1 MKNLFTLLTVFTLS
15 TYSFAVELNY
25 KWKANSAYTYGATIT
40 DNISTSMMGMNVQEK
55 YLTTVDFV
63 LAISSVDMEGTAT
76 GTLYLVN
83 FNVKDSKGLTVA
95 SLLNLPKNA
104 VKSEVKVDR
113 KGNFTFLKK
122 LQLITTP
129 TSNALV
135 YANVN
140 ENGGSAGAEVDGER
154 VEVYAEFD
162 PKTGKMKAGYSA
174 TTISKPKKVE
184 VKEDEQSDEIDIIP
198 YDLLQFLILPDGDV
212 KMNDKIEVRAGM
224 YTVNEVIKTL
234 TATQAVIGQK
244 ISTDK
249 NADMFEGS
257 AKGESEEGS
266 FDMGTFGGTDGMDL
280 DAEDQAA
287 ISMTNSMAPTMN
299 GELVS
304 IFDVANGQF
313 INSKG
318 VITSTIDTMGVKMTC
333 TTNFDFRKK

>member
-1 MKNLFTLLTVFTLS
+1 MKNLFTLLTIFTLS

-25 KWKANSAYTYGATIT
+25 KWKANSAYTYGAMIT

-83 FNVKDSKGLTVA
+83 FNVKDSKGMTVA

-104 VKSEVKVDR
+104 VKSEVKVDK

-135 YANVN
+135 YANVS
-140 ENGGSAGAEVDGER
+140 ENGASAGAEVDGEK

-174 TTISKPKKVE
+174 TTISKPKKVD

-212 KMNDKIEVRAGM
+212 KMNDKIEVRAGL
-224 YTVNEVIKTL
+224 YTVNEHVKTL
-234 TATQAVIGQK
+234 TATQAIIGQK
-244 ISTDK
+244 ITTDK

-280 DAEDQAA
+280 DTEDQAA
-287 ISMTNSMAPTMN
+287 LATTNSMAPTIN

-304 IFDVANGQF
+304 TFDVANGQF

>member
-1 MKNLFTLLTVFTLS
+1 MKNLFTLLTVFSLS
-15 TYSFAVELNY
+15 TYSFAVELSY

-83 FNVKDSKGLTVA
+83 FNVKDSKGMTVA

-104 VKSEVKVDR
+104 VKSEVKVDK

-304 IFDVANGQF
+304 TFDVANGQF

>member
-1 MKNLFTLLTVFTLS
+1 MKNLFTLLTVFSLS
-15 TYSFAVELNY
+15 TYSFAVELSY

-104 VKSEVKVDR
+104 VKSEVKVDK

-280 DAEDQAA
+280 DTQDQAA
-287 ISMTNSMAPTMN
+287 LATTNSMTPTIN

-304 IFDVANGQF
+304 TFDVANGQF
-313 INSKG
+313 VNSKG

>member
-15 TYSFAVELNY
+15 TYSFAAELNY

-63 LAISSVDMEGTAT
+63 LAISSVDVEGTAT

-104 VKSEVKVDR
+104 VKSEVKVDK

-135 YANVN
+135 YANVS
-140 ENGGSAGAEVDGER
+140 ENGVSAGAEVDGEK

-174 TTISKPKKVE
+174 TTISKPKKVD

-224 YTVNEVIKTL
+224 YTVNEVVKTL

-266 FDMGTFGGTDGMDL
+266 FDMGTFGGTNGMDL
-280 DAEDQAA
+280 DTEDQAA
-287 ISMTNSMAPTMN
+287 LATTNSMAPTIN

-304 IFDVANGQF
+304 TFDVANGQF

>member
-1 MKNLFTLLTVFTLS
+1 MKNLFTLLTIFTLS

-63 LAISSVDMEGTAT
+63 LAISSVDMEGTAS

-83 FNVKDSKGLTVA
+83 FNVKDSKGMTVA

-135 YANVN
+135 YANVS
-140 ENGGSAGAEVDGER
+140 ENGASAGTEVDGEK

-174 TTISKPKKVE
+174 TTISKPKKID

-224 YTVNEVIKTL
+224 YTVNEVVKTL
-234 TATQAVIGQK
+234 TATQAIIGQK
-244 ISTDK
+244 ITTDK

-280 DAEDQAA
+280 DTEDQAA
-287 ISMTNSMAPTMN
+287 LATTNSMAPTIN

-304 IFDVANGQF
+304 TFDVANGQF

>member
-1 MKNLFTLLTVFTLS
+1 MKSIFTIVTISLCVFQ
-15 TYSFAVELNY
+15 SFAVELNY
-25 KWKANSAYTYGATIT
+25 NWKANSAYTYGATIT

-63 LAISSVDMEGTAT
+63 LTISSVDAEGTAT

-83 FNVKDSKGLTVA
+83 FNVKDSKGISLA

-113 KGNFTFLKK
+113 KGNFTFLRK
-122 LQLITTP
+122 LQLVTTT

-140 ENGGSAGAEVDGER
+140 ENGGMAGAEVDGEK

-162 PKTGKMKAGYSA
+162 PKTGKMKAGYSV
-174 TTISKPKKVE
+174 TTIAKPKKVE

-212 KMNDKIEVRAGM
+212 KLNDKIEVRAGM
-224 YTVNEVIKTL
+224 YTVNEVVKTL

-257 AKGESEEGS
+257 AKGETEDGGMEIGS
-266 FDMGTFGGTDGMDL
+266 FGGTDGMDL
-280 DAEDQAA
+280 DTEDQAA
-287 ISMTNSMAPTMN
+287 ITTVNSMSPTMN

-304 IFDVANGQF
+304 TFDVANGQF

-318 VITSTIDTMGVKMTC
+318 VITSTIDAMGVKMTC

>member
-1 MKNLFTLLTVFTLS
+1 
-15 TYSFAVELNY
+15 
-25 KWKANSAYTYGATIT
+25 
-40 DNISTSMMGMNVQEK
+40 
-55 YLTTVDFV
+55 
-63 LAISSVDMEGTAT
+63 
-76 GTLYLVN
+76 
-83 FNVKDSKGLTVA
+83 
-95 SLLNLPKNA
+95 

-113 KGNFTFLKK
+113 KGNFTFLRK
-122 LQLITTP
+122 LQLVTTP

-140 ENGGSAGAEVDGER
+140 ENGGSAGAEVDGEK

-174 TTISKPKKVE
+174 TTISKPKKIE

-212 KMNDKIEVRAGM
+212 KMNDKIEVRAGL
-224 YTVNEVIKTL
+224 YTVNVVIKTL

-304 IFDVANGQF
+304 TFDVANGQF

-318 VITSTIDTMGVKMTC
+318 VITSTIDAMGVKMTC

>member
-25 KWKANSAYTYGATIT
+25 KWKVNSAYTYGATIT

-55 YLTTVDFV
+55 YVTTVDFV

-76 GTLYLVN
+76 GIIYLVN
-83 FNVKDSKGLTVA
+83 FNVKDSKGITVA
-95 SLLNLPKNA
+95 SLLNLPKKA
-104 VKSEVKVDR
+104 VKSEVKVDK

-122 LQLITTP
+122 LQLVTTP

-135 YANVN
+135 YANVS
-140 ENGGSAGAEVDGER
+140 ENSASAGAEIDGEK

-174 TTISKPKKVE
+174 TTISKPKKVD

-224 YTVNEVIKTL
+224 YTVNEVVKTL

-280 DAEDQAA
+280 DTEDQAA
-287 ISMTNSMAPTMN
+287 ISMTNSMAPAIS

-304 IFDVANGQF
+304 TFDVANGQF

-318 VITSTIDTMGVKMTC
+318 VITSTIDTMGVKMSC

>member
-1 MKNLFTLLTVFTLS
+1 MKNLFTLLTIFTLS

-25 KWKANSAYTYGATIT
+25 KWKANSAYTYGAMIT
-40 DNISTSMMGMNVQEK
+40 DNISTSIMGMNVQEK

-63 LAISSVDMEGTAT
+63 LAISSVDVEGTAT

-104 VKSEVKVDR
+104 VKSEVKVDK

-135 YANVN
+135 YANVS
-140 ENGGSAGAEVDGER
+140 ENGVSAGAEVDGEK

-174 TTISKPKKVE
+174 TTISKPKKVD

-212 KMNDKIEVRAGM
+212 KMNDKIEVRAGL
-224 YTVNEVIKTL
+224 YTVNEHVKTL
-234 TATQAVIGQK
+234 TATQAIIGQK
-244 ISTDK
+244 ITTDK

-280 DAEDQAA
+280 DTEDQAA
-287 ISMTNSMAPTMN
+287 LATTNSMAPTIN

-304 IFDVANGQF
+304 TFDVANGQF

>member
-1 MKNLFTLLTVFTLS
+1 MKNLFTLLTVFSLS
-15 TYSFAVELNY
+15 TYSFAVELSY

-63 LAISSVDMEGTAT
+63 LAISSVDMEGTAS

-83 FNVKDSKGLTVA
+83 FNVKDSKGMTVA

-104 VKSEVKVDR
+104 VKSEVKVDK

-304 IFDVANGQF
+304 TFDVANGQF

>member
-83 FNVKDSKGLTVA
+83 FNVKDSKGMTVA

-104 VKSEVKVDR
+104 VKSEVKVDK

-135 YANVN
+135 YANVS
-140 ENGGSAGAEVDGER
+140 ENGASAGAEVDGEK

-174 TTISKPKKVE
+174 TTISKPKKVD

-212 KMNDKIEVRAGM
+212 KMNDKIEVRAGL
-224 YTVNEVIKTL
+224 YTVNEHVKTL
-234 TATQAVIGQK
+234 TATQAIIGQK
-244 ISTDK
+244 ITTDK

-280 DAEDQAA
+280 DTEDQAA
-287 ISMTNSMAPTMN
+287 LATTNSMAPTIN

-304 IFDVANGQF
+304 TFDVANGQF

>member
-104 VKSEVKVDR
+104 VKSEVKVDK

-304 IFDVANGQF
+304 TFDVANGQF

>member
-1 MKNLFTLLTVFTLS
+1 MKNLFTLLTIFTLS

-25 KWKANSAYTYGATIT
+25 KWKANSAYTYGAMIT

-83 FNVKDSKGLTVA
+83 FNVKDSKGMTVA

-104 VKSEVKVDR
+104 VKSEVKVDK

-135 YANVN
+135 YANVS
-140 ENGGSAGAEVDGER
+140 ENGASAGAEVDGEK

-174 TTISKPKKVE
+174 TTISKPKKVD

-212 KMNDKIEVRAGM
+212 KMNDKIEVRAGL
-224 YTVNEVIKTL
+224 YTVNEHVKTL
-234 TATQAVIGQK
+234 TTTQAVIGQK

-280 DAEDQAA
+280 DTEDQAA
-287 ISMTNSMAPTMN
+287 LATTNSMAPTIN

-304 IFDVANGQF
+304 TFDVANGQF

>member
-1 MKNLFTLLTVFTLS
+1 MKNLFTLLTVFSLS
-15 TYSFAVELNY
+15 TYSFAVELSY

-63 LAISSVDMEGTAT
+63 LAISSVDMEGTAS

-83 FNVKDSKGLTVA
+83 FNVKDSKGMTVA

-104 VKSEVKVDR
+104 VKSEVKVDK

-280 DAEDQAA
+280 DTQDQAA
-287 ISMTNSMAPTMN
+287 LATTNSMTPTIN

-304 IFDVANGQF
+304 TFDVANGQF
-313 INSKG
+313 VNSKG

>member
-1 MKNLFTLLTVFTLS
+1 MHLIPTRFFPLIE
-15 TYSFAVELNY
+15 ELG
-25 KWKANSAYTYGATIT
+25 S
-40 DNISTSMMGMNVQEK
+40 
-55 YLTTVDFV
+55 
-63 LAISSVDMEGTAT
+63 
-76 GTLYLVN
+76 
-83 FNVKDSKGLTVA
+83 
-95 SLLNLPKNA
+95 
-104 VKSEVKVDR
+104 
-113 KGNFTFLKK
+113 
-122 LQLITTP
+122 
-129 TSNALV
+129 
-135 YANVN
+135 
-140 ENGGSAGAEVDGER
+140 ENGVSAGAEVDGEK

-174 TTISKPKKVE
+174 TTISKPKKVD

-224 YTVNEVIKTL
+224 YTVNEVVKTL

-266 FDMGTFGGTDGMDL
+266 FDMGTFGGTNGMDL
-280 DAEDQAA
+280 DTEDQAA
-287 ISMTNSMAPTMN
+287 LATTNSMAPTIN

-304 IFDVANGQF
+304 TFDVANGQF